1 MDLKNGL
8 SLKSKG
14 IKKQN
19 REQEL
24 GMRRKMSIVILII
37 ILIVSATTVVNAEG
51 FSLPIP
57 NIRIDVDQA
66 QTPEDYVDSI
76 KILVLLTI
84 LTLVPT
90 ILILMTSFTRIIIVF
105 SFMRSALATQQ
116 IPGNQIL
123 IGLAVVLTLFIMKPV
138 YTEVINDAINPY
150 LEGQIT
156 QEEGI
161 DIASVPI
168 KTFMLNQTREKDLAL
183 FLNISEE
190 EVPEDKLDISYTVL
204 VPSFVI
210 SELKTAF
217 QMGFMLFMPFIV
229 IDLVVAS
236 VLMAMGMFMLPP
248 VMISLPFKLL
258 LFIMID
264 GWNLLVKSIVES
276 FI

>member
-1 MDLKNGL
+1 MK
-8 SLKSKG
+8 
-14 IKKQN
+14 
-19 REQEL
+19 
-24 GMRRKMSIVILII
+24 RKISIIVIVILFM
-37 ILIVSATTVVNAEG
+37 VGATTIVNAEG
-51 FSLPIP
+51 FPLPIP
-57 NIRIDVDQA
+57 NIRVEVDQA
-66 QTPEDYVDSI
+66 QTPDDYVDSI
-76 KILVLLTI
+76 KILVLLTV

-90 ILILMTSFTRIIIVF
+90 LLILMTSFTRIIIVF

-138 YTEVINDAINPY
+138 YTEVINEAMNPY
-150 LEGQIT
+150 LAGEIT
-156 QEEGI
+156 QAEGI
-161 DIASVPI
+161 EIASVPI
-168 KTFMLNQTREKDLAL
+168 KKFMLNQTREKDLAL
-183 FLNISEE
+183 FFNISEE
-190 EVPEDKLDISYTVL
+190 QIPEDKMDVSFTVL
-204 VPSFVI
+204 IPSFVI

-258 LFIMID
+258 LFVMID